1 MSNGEDI
8 GGDLANMDFERRE
21 RGYDYDEDEE
31 EDEFDD

>member
-21 RGYDYDEDEE
+21 RGHNHDEDE